1 MLLIG
6 DTKLS
11 PGRSDDRPLPCIQ
24 GTLLRA
30 LLLLDLGLLFRI
42 GAQAEPRKHRS
53 HHQVVKRTTPLW
65 RELRSASFVPLLS
78 SLFSKKQTEG
88 LEFEWPFED
97 ASILL
102 LFVLYALLSF
112 VAVGWMR

>member
-53 HHQVVKRTTPLW
+53 HHQVVNT
-65 RELRSASFVPLLS
+65 LRAITRSNRL
-78 SLFSKKQTEG
+78 
-88 LEFEWPFED
+88 
-97 ASILL
+97 
-102 LFVLYALLSF
+102 ALLEI
-112 VAVGWMR
+112 A

>member
-53 HHQVVKRTTPLW
+53 HHQVVKRTKPLVA
-65 RELRSASFVPLLS
+65 RTRFCIVRPLFWSLS
-78 SLFSKKQTEG
+78 SNKQTEY
-88 LEFEWPFED
+88 ES
-97 ASILL
+97 A
-102 LFVLYALLSF
+102 
-112 VAVGWMR
+112 